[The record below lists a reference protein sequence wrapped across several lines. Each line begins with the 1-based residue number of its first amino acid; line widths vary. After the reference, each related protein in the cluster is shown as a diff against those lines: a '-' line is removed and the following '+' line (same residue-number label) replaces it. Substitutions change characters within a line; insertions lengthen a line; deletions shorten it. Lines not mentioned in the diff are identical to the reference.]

1 MSKDVEYSG
10 WKAALAKVP
19 VIGKPIA
26 GKLKGKP
33 NIAILRLYGVIGQA
47 GGPLRR
53 GGLNL
58 HDLETVIEEAF
69 KQPNLKAVALAI
81 NSPGGSPVQSALIAA
96 RIRGLAKE
104 KDVPVL
110 AFCEDA
116 AASGGYWL
124 SCAADE
130 IIAQPASV
138 VGSIG
143 VISAGFGFTEMI
155 SKIGVER
162 RVYTSGDSKSQLDP
176 FVPEK
181 AADVK
186 HLKELQNDIH
196 EQFKDFVRDRRD
208 GKLKE
213 TEKKLFSGSFWTGAQ
228 ALELG
233 LVDQLGELKAV
244 CRERYGDKVEFKD
257 VSKPKS
263 WLQKKMGLDSR
274 LANMAEELVQ
284 SAENRWWWSRLGL

>member
-1 MSKDVEYSG
+1 MSKDQEFTG
-10 WKAALAKVP
+10 WKGTLAKVP
-19 VIGKPIA
+19 LVGRPLAGKFRGKPQVAVI
-26 GKLKGKP
+26 
-33 NIAILRLYGVIGQA
+33 RLYGVIGQA

-58 HDLETVIEEAF
+58 HDLEPVIEEAF

-81 NSPGGSPVQSALIAA
+81 NSPGGSPVQSALIAT
-96 RIRGLAKE
+96 RIQQLAAEKE
-104 KDVPVL
+104 VPVL

-124 SCAADE
+124 ACAAEE
-130 IIAQPASV
+130 IYAQPASV

-155 SKIGVER
+155 AKIGVER
-162 RVYTSGDSKSQLDP
+162 RVYTSGESKSQLDP
-176 FVPEK
+176 FSPEK

-196 EQFKDFVRDRRD
+196 DQFKDFVRDRRGD
-208 GKLKE
+208 RLKE
-213 TEKKLFSGSFWTGAQ
+213 AEKKLFSGSFWTGSKGV
-228 ALELG
+228 ELG
-233 LVDQLGELKAV
+233 LVDATGELKAV
-244 CRERYGDKVEFKD
+244 CREKYGDSIEFKD

-263 WLQKKMGLDSR
+263 WIQKRLGLEGKISRMTDELLQV
-274 LANMAEELVQ
+274 AEG
-284 SAENRWWWSRLGL
+284 RWWWSRLGL